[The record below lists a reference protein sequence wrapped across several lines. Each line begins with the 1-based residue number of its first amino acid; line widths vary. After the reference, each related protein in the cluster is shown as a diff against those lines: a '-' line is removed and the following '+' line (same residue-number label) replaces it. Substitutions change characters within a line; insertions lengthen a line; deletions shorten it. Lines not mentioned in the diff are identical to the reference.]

1 VPDRAPNM
9 LDIIF
14 SSTGEP
20 TNNEMTTAPLT
31 EQEAILKYL
40 KEQDKLDIFNG

>member
-1 VPDRAPNM
+1 MPNREPNM

-14 SSTGEP
+14 SSTGNP
-20 TNNEMTTAPLT
+20 TDDEITIVPLT

-40 KEQDKLDIFNG
+40 KEQDKPDIFNG